1 MKMLSIKMIKK
12 YDYKKTKEYVEDEL
26 YNLKILGTRLMCLL
40 PPDAGRQISN
50 NERVDGSITNGSK
63 QEKYIEKKDYIE
75 REIKKEFEKHKNSFD
90 LFVEDEMVVFKEEF
104 IYQNSYEEIEEK
116 YGWSLEKIKHIK
128 KSYMI
133 KFALSKGVY
142 YEK

>member
-1 MKMLSIKMIKK
+1 
-12 YDYKKTKEYVEDEL
+12 
-26 YNLKILGTRLMCLL
+26 MCIL
-40 PPDAGRQISN
+40 PPDAGRQINN
-50 NERVDGSITNGSK
+50 NERVDGSIINGSK
-63 QEKYIEKKDYIE
+63 QEKYLEKKDYIE
-75 REIKKEFEKHKNSFD
+75 REIQKELDKHKNSLD

>member
-1 MKMLSIKMIKK
+1 MKMLSLKMIKN

-26 YNLKILGTRLMCLL
+26 YNLKILGTRLMCIL
-40 PPDAGRQISN
+40 PPDAGRRINN
-50 NERVDGSITNGSK
+50 NERVDGSIINGSK
-63 QEKYIEKKDYIE
+63 QEKYVEKKDYIE
-75 REIKKEFEKHKNSFD
+75 REIQKELDKHKNSFD
-90 LFVEDEMVVFKEEF
+90 LFIEDEMVVFKEEF

-116 YGWSLEKIKHIK
+116 YGWSIEKIKHIK